1 MLVLWKEGTVRRG
14 WCRCSLERRGGN
26 ENNAVT
32 ILRKAKSL
40 REFKSALEEISPSQT
55 VLWRSLW
62 HKEKQAVRNVVEG
75 VVESK
80 GTRCKPSLASLD
92 GNQKLNEK
100 VHRINSLC
108 VIYHQSACCF
118 FC

>member
-1 MLVLWKEGTVRRG
+1 MEGMDYEKGVVQMQPRVEGET
-14 WCRCSLERRGGN
+14 
-26 ENNAVT
+26 VT

-40 REFKSALEEISPSQT
+40 REFKSALEEISPSRT
-55 VLWRSLW
+55 VLWRSPW

-92 GNQKLNEK
+92 GYQKLNEN

-108 VIYHQSACCF
+108 VIYH
-118 FC
+118 